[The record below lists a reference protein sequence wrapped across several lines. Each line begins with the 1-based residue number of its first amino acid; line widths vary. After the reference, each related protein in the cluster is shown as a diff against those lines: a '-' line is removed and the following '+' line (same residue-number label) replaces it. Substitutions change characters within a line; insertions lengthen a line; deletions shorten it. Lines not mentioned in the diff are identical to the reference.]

1 MHRQFWEAGYRIF
14 ELHPIANGKC
24 GCGRPSCEAVGKHP
38 LISSWQHTPSWSEEQ
53 IETME
58 LVGHVQTGY
67 GVLVRGLLVIDIDA
81 RNGGTKSYERLLLA
95 VPQIAGAG
103 LIVKTGSG
111 NGSAHLY
118 FKIDEGLALQSHLAE
133 YPGIDFK
140 SSGYVVGPG
149 SLHASGKKYEIA
161 YGSPADIDAAPEA
174 LIELLRKP
182 ERHRAEVNGQ
192 QVDVSHADLADML
205 KHIDPDCD
213 HEKWV
218 RCGMAV
224 HHATGGTGFDV
235 WDTWSANGTKYPGS
249 AELEKRWHSFGK
261 SANPVTLGTLIYY
274 AEAAGWKQ
282 PVEFEED
289 VSFDE
294 STDDLPFIITGVD
307 LLRPPGL
314 VGQITDWINAQCFRP
329 RERLAVAAALVAVGN
344 IAGLRYTDDMTGV
357 TTNLFAFC
365 VAGSGTGKEAILGAV
380 SDIHY
385 AAGIQKASHGS
396 IKSEQEIVRDLIYHQ
411 AAFFV
416 IDEIGIFLKKI
427 KSAQQRGGAIYLD
440 GIIGIL
446 MSAYSKA
453 NGRLL
458 LSGDLKEDTRKKLY
472 QEATQIERQIE
483 DGNTSK
489 AMEQRLQSLRY
500 QADSI
505 DDGLDR
511 PFCSLIGFTTPIEF
525 DTLVD
530 IQNATNGFIGRSL
543 LFREL
548 DTAPKAKNNFV
559 RAKMPEPLSIALA
572 QLYNCG
578 EYTLEGQQRIEN
590 YGDRIKIPSSPKA
603 VDMMS
608 AIRSWFDVFAYSQR
622 EETGLEALA
631 LRAYELV
638 AKVSLILAVPEG
650 LRTEE
655 HVRWAFALV
664 KRDIHD
670 KTRLVIGNDRAKDS
684 PQLALRARILGLIA
698 SDEGETKGYICNRLR
713 AYRKPDIERCLEE
726 MVKSKIVVVSDYKH
740 AGNKSTVKKYRAS

>member
-14 ELHPIANGKC
+14 GLHAIANGKC
-24 GCGRPSCEAVGKHP
+24 ACGNPKCEAVGKHP
-38 LISSWQHTPSWSEEQ
+38 VTSSWQHTPLWSEEQ
-53 IETME
+53 VETME
-58 LVGHVQTGY
+58 LMGHVETGY
-67 GVLVRGLLVIDIDA
+67 GVLVRGLLVIDVDA
-81 RNGGTKSYERLLLA
+81 RNGGNKSYERLLSA
-95 VPQIAGAG
+95 VPEIAGAG

-111 NGSAHLY
+111 GGSKHLY
-118 FKIDEGLALQSHLAE
+118 FKIDEGLALQSHLAD

-149 SLHASGKKYEIA
+149 SLHASGNRYEIA
-161 YGSPADIDAAPEA
+161 YGSPSDIDAAPPA
-174 LIELLRKP
+174 LVDLLRKP
-182 ERHRAEVNGQ
+182 ERHRAEVGGQ
-192 QVDVSHADLADML
+192 QVDVSHADIADML
-205 KHIDPDCD
+205 AAIDPDCP
-213 HEKWV
+213 HEEWI
-218 RCGMAV
+218 RIGMAA
-224 HHATGGTGFDV
+224 HHATGGTGFEV
-235 WDTWSANGTKYPGS
+235 WNAWSANGTKYPGA

-261 SANPVTLGTLIYY
+261 SANPVTLGTLVHY

-282 PVEFEED
+282 PVEFEAD

-294 STDDLPFIITGVD
+294 PADDLPFSIAGVD
-307 LLRPPGL
+307 LLRPPGF
-314 VGQITDWINAQCFRP
+314 VGRVTEWINSQCFRP
-329 RERLAVAAALVAVGN
+329 RERLAAAAALIAVGN

-380 SDIHY
+380 SEIHH
-385 AAGIQKASHGS
+385 AAGIQRATHGS
-396 IKSEQEIVRDLIYHQ
+396 IKSEQEIIRDLIYHQ

-416 IDEIGIFLKKI
+416 IDEIGIFLKKV

-453 NGRLL
+453 SGRLL
-458 LSGDLKEDTRKKLY
+458 LSGDLKEDTRRKLY
-472 QEATQIERQIE
+472 QEANQIERQID
-483 DGNTSK
+483 DGNGSK

-500 QADSI
+500 QAETI

-511 PFCSLIGFTTPIEF
+511 PFCSLIGFTTPVEF

-548 DTAPKAKNNFV
+548 DTAPVAKNNFV
-559 RAKMPEPLSIALA
+559 RAKMPEPLAMALS

-578 EYTLEGQQRIEN
+578 EYSLEGQQRIEH

-603 VDMMS
+603 VSMLET
-608 AIRSWFDVFAYSQR
+608 IKKWFDLFAYTQR

-655 HVRWAFALV
+655 HVRWAFALI
-664 KRDIHD
+664 KRDIDD

-684 PQLALRARILGLIA
+684 PQLALRAKILALIA
-698 SDEGETKGYICNRLR
+698 SDEGETFGYICNRLR
-713 AYRKPDIERCLEE
+713 TYRKPDVEKCLNE
-726 MVKSKIVVVSDYKH
+726 MVKAKMVIVDEHKH
-740 AGNKSTVKKYRAS
+740 AGNKSIVKKYRAA